1 MGRES
6 TGRSRIRQTPG
17 AGRAFGHRG
26 KLGEPM
32 CGICGICVPDGAPPP
47 DREALRGATGVMAHR
62 GPDADGLWLQGNVG
76 LGHRRLS
83 IIDLAGGDQ
92 PMYNEDGSVVVV
104 FNGEIYNYLELRPGL
119 EERGHRLAT
128 VSDTEV
134 IAHLYEEMGPDCLEP
149 LNGMFAIALWDVKE
163 RRLLLA
169 RDRMGEKPLYY
180 HLAGGTLVFA
190 SELKALLR
198 FPQVKAEV
206 DPQAL
211 DDYLAYGYVPAD
223 RCILA
228 GVRKLPPGHRLI
240 WQGGQVRVERYW
252 DVSFQPAP
260 VRDETE
266 WLQELEDRL
275 RTSVRIRLRSDVPLG
290 VFLSGGI
297 DSSAIVALA
306 SQEAVGRLK
315 TFSIGFREA
324 AFDELRYARQVA
336 ERFDTDH
343 HELVVEDH
351 DISILPRLAYH
362 LDEPAADPS
371 ALPTYYVCR
380 EARRHVTVC
389 VSGDGGDEV
398 FAGYTRYQD
407 ALRYQTFDDWAG
419 NFGLGQVCG
428 LASRALPRHVRGQ
441 GALARLGAR
450 GADRW
455 FLQTGKF
462 FAEERRDLY
471 QPDMARALQAKPW
484 LYAPYFDGNGA
495 GPDLLSRVQH
505 ADQKTY
511 LPDDVLVKVDR
522 MAMQNS
528 LEVRVPFLDHTLVE
542 FLNRAPSSAKIKGER
557 TKAPLRSLLERY
569 LPADVHA
576 RGKQGFGIP
585 IRHWFKGHLT
595 DYVREILLSPDTRS
609 KRWVRPDAVARL
621 LEDEARGG
629 RDLSRKIW
637 ALLVLEHWCR
647 EFRIG

>member
-1 MGRES
+1 MS
-6 TGRSRIRQTPG
+6 
-17 AGRAFGHRG
+17 
-26 KLGEPM
+26 
-32 CGICGICVPDGAPPP
+32 
-47 DREALRGATGVMAHR
+47 HR
-62 GPDADGLWLQGNVG
+62 GPDADGHWIQGNVG

-92 PMYNEDGSVVVV
+92 PMYNEDRTVVVV

-134 IAHLYEEMGPDCLEP
+134 IAHLYEEKGPDCLEP
-149 LNGMFAIALWDVKE
+149 LNGMFAIALWDTQN

-169 RDRMGEKPLYY
+169 RDRLGEKPLYY

-223 RCILA
+223 RCILK
-228 GVRKLPPGHRLI
+228 GVRKLAPGHRLV
-240 WQGGQVRVERYW
+240 WQDGESRVERYW
-252 DVSFQPAP
+252 DVAFDPQPI
-260 VRDETE
+260 RDEAE

-275 RTSVRIRLRSDVPLG
+275 RMAVRIRLRSDVPLG
-290 VFLSGGI
+290 VFLSGGV

-306 SQEAVGRLK
+306 AQEMSGRLK

-324 AFDELRYARQVA
+324 DFDELRYARMVA
-336 ERFDTDH
+336 DRFDTDH
-343 HELVVEDH
+343 HEMVVQDQ
-351 DISILPRLAYH
+351 DASILPKLVYH

-407 ALRYQTFDDWAG
+407 ALRYQAFDRWARPL
-419 NFGLGQVCG
+419 GLGALTGV
-428 LASRALPRHVRGQ
+428 LSRALPRHVRGQ
-441 GALARLGAR
+441 GALARLGAQD
-450 GADRW
+450 AERW
-455 FLQTGKF
+455 LLQTGKLF
-462 FAEERRDLY
+462 PDERRDQL
-471 QPDMARALQAKPW
+471 QPEVAQALQARPW
-484 LYAPYFDGNGA
+484 LYEPYFDGPG
-495 GPDLLSRVQH
+495 GDLLARLQH

-522 MAMQNS
+522 MALQNS

-542 FLNRAPSSAKIKGER
+542 FLNRAPSSAKLQGDR
-557 TKAPLRSLLERY
+557 TKVPLRRLLERT
-569 LPADVHA
+569 LPKDVHA
-576 RGKQGFGIP
+576 RGKKGFGIP
-585 IRHWFKGHLT
+585 IRDWFRGGLT
-595 DYVREILLSPDTRS
+595 DEVRKVLLAPDSRS
-609 KRWVRPDAVARL
+609 RRFLRPEAISRL
-621 LEDEARGG
+621 LDDEARGG

-637 ALLVLEHWCR
+637 ALLVFEYWCR
-647 EFRIG
+647 EYGIG